1 MGHVDFL
8 GIAPVLFIFKC
19 YKVHLFYRELN
30 FLHKKRGL
38 ELTIF
43 VSELG
48 KFSPQHRG
56 GLDASDTDSV
66 DLTPEN
72 HGPHRMNRKQTANVG
87 KNAYKVPQFTASITI
102 SDASESFKQ
111 LS

>member
-1 MGHVDFL
+1 MKVDH
-8 GIAPVLFIFKC
+8 I
-19 YKVHLFYRELN
+19 
-30 FLHKKRGL
+30 
-38 ELTIF
+38 

-48 KFSPQHRG
+48 KYSPQHRG
-56 GLDASDTDSV
+56 GLDAGDTDSV

-72 HGPHRMNRKQTANVG
+72 HGPHRMNCKQTQ
-87 KNAYKVPQFTASITI
+87 KCFQSTSITI